1 MMDFVYVLFLLS
13 TIGVCASPINKD
25 GKPECEEMPEYE
37 LEEILGPAYN
47 ARYMSLTPPP
57 PEDESRLGAKRGIV
71 SDAVDFYVAH
81 DLEVEI
87 ETRPAWAVTNHVEAA
102 REQSFRFKRDLDYS
116 QEWHCKQRI
125 KWLDLGPD
133 YFPRYLK
140 SVECLSETCWFNIY
154 KCRPRSF
161 AVKLL
166 KRRRDRCTAA
176 PDDDRIGSSGLPR
189 ELREL
194 WVWEER
200 AVTFCCDCGI

>member
-1 MMDFVYVLFLLS
+1 
-13 TIGVCASPINKD
+13 
-25 GKPECEEMPEYE
+25 MPEYE

-57 PEDESRLGAKRGIV
+57 SEDESSRLGGKRGTE

-81 DLEVEI
+81 DLKEEI
-87 ETRPAWAVTNHVEAA
+87 EARPAWAVTNHVEAA
-102 REQSFRFKRDLDYS
+102 RERNFRFKRDMDYS

-140 SVECLSETCWFNIY
+140 SIECLSETCWFNIY

-166 KRRRDRCTAA
+166 KRRKGRCTAA
-176 PDDDRIGSSGLPR
+176 PVDDSSGSSGLPR